1 MQKYLMTIALGPV
14 QEFIAAARRTA
25 DLTAGSEL
33 LVGLAKHLADYLQHH
48 HDAEL
53 IFPASAQVSAPN
65 KLLFIV
71 QGEPYKIAADA
82 KKQAHTYLREQWEG
96 CLQQLSNE
104 VKTCIDTTLAD
115 EQLQHFLEFYAAW
128 VPLNNDY
135 PSARQHL
142 ERLLAG
148 RKALRDFEQPK
159 SLHNLPKSPLD
170 PSRDTV
176 LKLQDG
182 LKVCAAAQHDR
193 LLRLKPRETLDT
205 ISLLKRI
212 QGRRLSGKVPS
223 TSEMA
228 LRSIWS
234 LAKER
239 VPDATQQM
247 EQIAHRLGLSEVS
260 DLFFPGR
267 WDDLDTDQP
276 LDEATQEQLQELRK
290 AILKSVAVPEDSVA
304 YYAVLLADGDRMGK
318 RISELKTIEDH
329 KGFSEQVADFAQR
342 VSQIVEQHDGY
353 LIYCGGDDV
362 LALLPAPRAL
372 ECADALQCAFR
383 DAVPNAT
390 LSAGV
395 ALAHHLDDLQR
406 VLGWAR
412 QAESAAKR
420 VRNALAVALHPRSGE
435 AMTAVTAWDDF
446 GIWRQ
451 WIDAFRKGLA
461 RGFPYELHALARD
474 YEPNQIAPEILNAE
488 AKRVLERKEGKELPV
503 SFPEWAMQSPSC
515 LKKFAQL
522 LIIARFLADYP
533 EREAQ

>member
-1 MQKYLMTIALGPV
+1 V

-33 LVGLAKHLADYLQHH
+33 LVGLAMHLADYLQRQ

-53 IFPASAQVSAPN
+53 IFPASTQTDAPN
-65 KLLFIV
+65 KLLFTV
-71 QGEPYKIAADA
+71 QGEPHKIAADA
-82 KKQAHTYLREQWEG
+82 KEQAHAYLREQWEG

-104 VKTCIDTTLAD
+104 VKTCIDTALAE

-135 PSARQHL
+135 PSARLFL

-182 LKVCAAAQHDR
+182 LKVCAATQHDS
-193 LLRLKPRETLDT
+193 LLRLKPRETLDA

-234 LAKER
+234 LAKARASEA
-239 VPDATQQM
+239 VQQM
-247 EQIAHRLGLSEVS
+247 EAIAQRLELSEVS

-267 WDDLDTDQP
+267 WDDLNTDQP
-276 LDEATQEQLQELRK
+276 LDEATQKQLQELRK

-318 RISELKTIEDH
+318 RISELETIEAH
-329 KGFSEQVADFAQR
+329 KGFSKRVADFAQR
-342 VSQIVEQHDGY
+342 VSQIVKQHDGY

-362 LALLPAPRAL
+362 LALLPANRAL
-372 ECADALQCAFR
+372 DCADALQRAFR
-383 DAVPNAT
+383 EKVPNAT

-446 GIWRQ
+446 GIWRR

-474 YEPNQIAPEILNAE
+474 YEPTQITPEILNAE
-488 AKRVLERKEGKELPV
+488 AKRVLERKEGKQLPV
-503 SFPEWAMQSPSC
+503 SFPEWAVQSPSC

-522 LIIARFLADYP
+522 LIIARFLAEYP